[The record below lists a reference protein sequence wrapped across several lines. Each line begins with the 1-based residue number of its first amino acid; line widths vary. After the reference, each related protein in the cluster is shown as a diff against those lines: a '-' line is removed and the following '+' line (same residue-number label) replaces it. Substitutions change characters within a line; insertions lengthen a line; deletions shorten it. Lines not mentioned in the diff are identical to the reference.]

1 MNWQNEAIEDL
12 KKYLYMKDS
21 LLNIQERIAALE
33 SNCTAIK
40 SATID
45 TVPVKNSSYKADDKL
60 INNIVER
67 QRLECTY
74 EATKKLVELIGNG
87 LNSLDNNEK
96 IVLEKFYINRKS
108 GFIQELMEKL
118 NYEQRRIYQ
127 IKDKALYKF
136 TISMYGI
143 ADY

>member
-12 KKYLYMKDS
+12 KKYPFMKES
-21 LLNIQERIAALE
+21 LLNIQERIAALKA
-33 SNCTAIK
+33 NYTAVK
-40 SATID
+40 SATVD
-45 TVPVKNSSYKADDKL
+45 TIPVKCGSCKTDDRL

-74 EATKKLVELIGNG
+74 KATKKIVELIGNG
-87 LNSLDNNEK
+87 LDSLDNNEK

-108 GFIQELMEKL
+108 GFLQELMEEL